1 MKLVFDW
8 VHSNLGLYIFMFD
21 FTIIASISIAGHASS
36 WPYPYKSLALWLIPL
51 TVCTLQR
58 KSVCNHTRSHKV
70 LTTYI
75 KLTNTKRD
83 RFRYIDRCLM
93 VQSKRT
99 KTWHIVLYIKQMG
112 MEKRQTHV
120 MGSVTPGAV
129 GNTPTYAQKKPTY
142 TKMCL
147 CITSATMKDLQADRG
162 VDTHQGFFVFFK

>member
-1 MKLVFDW
+1 
-8 VHSNLGLYIFMFD
+8 
-21 FTIIASISIAGHASS
+21 
-36 WPYPYKSLALWLIPL
+36 
-51 TVCTLQR
+51 
-58 KSVCNHTRSHKV
+58 
-70 LTTYI
+70 
-75 KLTNTKRD
+75 
-83 RFRYIDRCLM
+83 
-93 VQSKRT
+93 
-99 KTWHIVLYIKQMG
+99 